1 MRGGARVRSRA
12 IHSGGREV
20 VAAPI
25 GRGSLCEAGAVEV
38 GAPTAASAN
47 DGRRA
52 KPADIA
58 SPRSLECDCR
68 IVVATAALCGAWSR
82 FELNHRA
89 ALIATVPNQNRSSR
103 DGTRAALNLD
113 EQHCASLRRDVTR
126 SSNSFGYGRA
136 HHEQSN
142 KSEDRDASE
151 SASGTSSHEDQR
163 VGIRRRIF
171 QRCADCDGGMG
182 VFHHAVAGEVVPLVL
197 QLSARRIASRARC
210 CPKNLGRGKKIS
222 GAHHDLDTTRR
233 RDWQITSAR
242 ALRVL

>member
-1 MRGGARVRSRA
+1 MR
-12 IHSGGREV
+12 
-20 VAAPI
+20 
-25 GRGSLCEAGAVEV
+25 L
-38 GAPTAASAN
+38 
-47 DGRRA
+47 
-52 KPADIA
+52 A
-58 SPRSLECDCR
+58 SPRSFGCDCR
-68 IVVATAALCGAWSR
+68 IVVATAARCGARSR
-82 FELNHRA
+82 FELNRARRRSQPCRTRIDPIAAAARA
-89 ALIATVPNQNRSSR
+89 AL
-103 DGTRAALNLD
+103 DLD

-136 HHEQSN
+136 DEQSN

-151 SASGTSSHEDQR
+151 SASGTSSHKDQR

-197 QLSARRIASRARC
+197 RLSARRIASQARC

-233 RDWQITSAR
+233 RDWRIAPAR
-242 ALRVL
+242 ALRVFRWFATGGRRRLVSRQGSGS